1 MERIFPYKTG
11 VMKSRQ
17 LLQRKLFLL
26 YERESVSPEIQQTL
40 EQSEKLSSE
49 DSK

>member
-1 MERIFPYKTG
+1 
-11 VMKSRQ
+11 MKSRQ

-40 EQSEKLSSE
+40 EQLEKPYQVMIVSDLSICI
-49 DSK
+49 